1 VAVSVTGKVL
11 LDTNVFID
19 YLRTGAHD
27 QCVLGRH
34 GQITRF
40 LSAIVLMELRLGA
53 DSPKRRRAIDR
64 IQSAF
69 PPERVLAPT
78 PPLFSRAAE
87 LFLQLYRAGPTL
99 SDRLGPINDLLI
111 ALTAWRIGATVV
123 TGNLNEFQRI
133 AAYLPGLSVRTPGGS
148 HSTPDDL
155 PR

>member
-1 VAVSVTGKVL
+1 MAVSVTGKVL

-19 YLRTGAHD
+19 YLRAGLHAEWVH
-27 QCVLGRH
+27 GRH

-53 DSPKRRRAIDR
+53 DSPKRKRAVDR

-69 PPERVLAPT
+69 PPERLLAPT
-78 PPLFSRAAE
+78 PPLFNRAAE
-87 LFLQLYRAGPTL
+87 LFLRLYRNLTAV

-123 TGNLNEFQRI
+123 TGNLNDFQRI
-133 AAYLPGLSVRTPGGS
+133 AAFLPGLSVVAPGGS
-148 HSTPDDL
+148 HLTLAES